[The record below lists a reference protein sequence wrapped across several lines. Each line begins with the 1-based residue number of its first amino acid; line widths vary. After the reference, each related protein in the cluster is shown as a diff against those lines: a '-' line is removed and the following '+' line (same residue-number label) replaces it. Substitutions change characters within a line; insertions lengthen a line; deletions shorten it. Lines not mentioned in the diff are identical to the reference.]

1 MKAQTDMVSF
11 LFASDGQRWTSEHYG
26 LALEQAFVEEI
37 NEEIG
42 IREFRQIQAA
52 LIGHYLS
59 KWTQIFLNVEE
70 ITFEQQGHTTAT
82 HDREYDRAA
91 GQTHGLRQHSQL
103 KFELAS
109 IQWQLLVFPSSV
121 TSDGKSLVENSV
133 AGREKGENME
143 TVEGDTTSVAMAKSA
158 NVDKDV
164 VVKTSKD
171 EVTVA
176 LSALRALRKLLSDN
190 KASFRSEEQAQATA
204 LMLLQAD
211 ASSEFFRQDLLVVL
225 PTGMGKTLTWLVA
238 GELEDR
244 NKLTIVIVPLNA
256 LLLDL
261 AARLS
266 AYGQS
271 VHLQDPRTHV
281 RLEGLNGFLLL
292 SVNRIVQQDA
302 IAEIHRWEHRIVSS
316 RHKHGVPKK
325 LIMWTSSHSDTY
337 RHRRSPFGIHSKG
350 L

>member
-1 MKAQTDMVSF
+1 M
-11 LFASDGQRWTSEHYG
+11 
-26 LALEQAFVEEI
+26 
-37 NEEIG
+37 
-42 IREFRQIQAA
+42 
-52 LIGHYLS
+52 
-59 KWTQIFLNVEE
+59 
-70 ITFEQQGHTTAT
+70 
-82 HDREYDRAA
+82 
-91 GQTHGLRQHSQL
+91 
-103 KFELAS
+103 
-109 IQWQLLVFPSSV
+109 
-121 TSDGKSLVENSV
+121 
-133 AGREKGENME
+133 
-143 TVEGDTTSVAMAKSA
+143 
-158 NVDKDV
+158 
-164 VVKTSKD
+164 
-171 EVTVA
+171 
-176 LSALRALRKLLSDN
+176 
-190 KASFRSEEQAQATA
+190 
-204 LMLLQAD
+204 
-211 ASSEFFRQDLLVVL
+211 

-316 RHKHGVPKK
+316 RHKQGVPKK